1 MRSQIGLLSLVGLL
15 SLLATADAQ
24 TPPRSI
30 ANTAFDGTYRLVSTA
45 KVNETYRS
53 RGGQMLQCS
62 DRTPGPLTI
71 VNGHAKYT
79 TETGHEISGTV
90 GPNGVL
96 DLRMMAG
103 AGEVHSRPLEMH
115 TTAQIDS
122 TGTRWTTQKRND
134 PELGNAPDSRQH
146 FDVWQFQAAW
156 RQGSI

>member
-1 MRSQIGLLSLVGLL
+1 MFSC
-15 SLLATADAQ
+15 T
-24 TPPRSI
+24 
-30 ANTAFDGTYRLVSTA
+30 
-45 KVNETYRS
+45 
-53 RGGQMLQCS
+53 

-90 GPNGVL
+90 GPNGAL

-122 TGTRWTTQKRND
+122 TGTVR
-134 PELGNAPDSRQH
+134 ARQMGGSCSY
-146 FDVWQFQAAW
+146 DYVWQKQ
-156 RQGSI
+156 

>member
-1 MRSQIGLLSLVGLL
+1 MRKLHRALTV
-15 SLLATADAQ
+15 
-24 TPPRSI
+24 R
-30 ANTAFDGTYRLVSTA
+30 YRLVSAA
-45 KVNETYRS
+45 KVNQTYTS
-53 RGGQMLQCS
+53 RGGRMLSCT

-122 TGTRWTTQKRND
+122 TGTVH
-134 PELGNAPDSRQH
+134 ARQMGGSCSY
-146 FDVWQFQAAW
+146 DYVWQKQ
-156 RQGSI
+156 